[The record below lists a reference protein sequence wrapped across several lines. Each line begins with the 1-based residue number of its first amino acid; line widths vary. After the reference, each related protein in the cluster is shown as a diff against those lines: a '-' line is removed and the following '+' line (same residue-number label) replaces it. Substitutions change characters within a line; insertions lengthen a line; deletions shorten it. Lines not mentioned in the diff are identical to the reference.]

1 MVDEFQDSNNNQDL
15 IFKLLSKD
23 GTAEKYGNNLFAVG
37 DVKQCIYRF
46 INELATVRDHIFQTV
61 HLPNV
66 PRYDFSKIKKIFDNW
81 A

>member
-1 MVDEFQDSNNNQDL
+1 MHDIAINSVML
-15 IFKLLSKD
+15 IWIVGF
-23 GTAEKYGNNLFAVG
+23 TAFTFHFAMFFTE
-37 DVKQCIYRF
+37 QCIYRF

-66 PRYDFSKIKKIFDNW
+66 PRYDFGKIKKIFDNW